1 MGRIHSFAIVGTL
14 LIAFAQVAPVRGQD
28 SPQPSAR
35 SSGAGLVWVEQF
47 AGSANQDG
55 QVTALT
61 STTGYNFNSHF
72 GVVAG
77 VPLYFVR
84 GVSSSGTTSA
94 AGFGDLFGGFNFA
107 LANPLVNYRTSLI
120 GAAPTGAASKGLG
133 TGHFTFDWTNR
144 FDRRFGRW
152 TPMLA
157 AGLGN
162 SSPNTLFNQQ
172 EFLSYGYVAHIQA
185 GTAVKLIGPISA
197 VASAYA
203 IEPWGTQTA
212 FSRVV
217 GKGVTGLVG
226 TLTHGHAFEQNQQ
239 STGQASLT
247 RDNGVNGGLDLS
259 FASFDVWAG
268 YSRSFAFDLN
278 SVYFGLG
285 VNVARLLRSGS
296 AR

>member
-1 MGRIHSFAIVGTL
+1 MRKIHGVAVVGVVLCVFAHVARIQ
-14 LIAFAQVAPVRGQD
+14 AQE

-35 SSGAGLVWVEQF
+35 ATGAGWVWVEQF
-47 AGSANQDG
+47 AGSSNRDG

-72 GVVAG
+72 GLVAG

-84 GVSSSGTTSA
+84 GVSSAGTTSA
-94 AGFGDLFGGFNFA
+94 TGFGDLFGGLNFA
-107 LANPLVNYRTSLI
+107 FANPLVNYRMSLI

-152 TPMLA
+152 TPMLT

-172 EFLSYGYVAHIQA
+172 EFLSYGYVAHFQA
-185 GTAVKLIGPISA
+185 GTAVKLIGPVSA
-197 VASAYA
+197 VASVYA

-217 GKGVTGLVG
+217 GNGAAALVG
-226 TLTHGHAFEQNQQ
+226 TITHGRAFEQQQQ
-239 STGQASLT
+239 SSGQASLT
-247 RDNGVNGGLDLS
+247 RDNGFNGGLDLS
-259 FASFDVWAG
+259 FAAFDVWAG
-268 YSRSFAFDLN
+268 YSRSLAFDL
-278 SVYFGLG
+278 STAYFGVG
-285 VNVARLLRSGS
+285 VNVAKLLRTGGG
-296 AR
+296 R